1 MILEGESFENQKEAM
16 KDYTSKL
23 IAVNMLSKSA
33 KNSVENLSELSDKDM
48 ERISKSKKNVTREEL
63 AQKIGKEMLS
73 DESIQEASEQI
84 KERADFKQMMQH
96 LSKERKYS

>member
-1 MILEGESFENQKEAM
+1 M
-16 KDYTSKL
+16 
-23 IAVNMLSKSA
+23 
-33 KNSVENLSELSDKDM
+33 
-48 ERISKSKKNVTREEL
+48 